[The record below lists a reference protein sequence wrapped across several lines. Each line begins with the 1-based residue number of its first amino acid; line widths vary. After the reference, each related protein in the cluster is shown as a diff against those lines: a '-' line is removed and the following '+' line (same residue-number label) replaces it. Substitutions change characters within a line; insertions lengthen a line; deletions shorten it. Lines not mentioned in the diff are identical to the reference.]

1 MNPTLSDRL
10 IIWAGLAGILAAW
23 AAIWIW
29 LGPAILFTLAA
40 MVIGVGL
47 VFFLIIA
54 WIASVVA

>member
-1 MNPTLSDRL
+1 MTPTLPDRL
-10 IIWAGLAGILAAW
+10 IIWAGLAGILGAW

-40 MVIGVGL
+40 MVIAVGL
-47 VFFLIIA
+47 VFFMVIA